1 VTGENVQIMYGTF
14 QDGIAQLVLPAAA
27 DFVLPGVPW
36 GAFDELLTPAYWRGQ
51 VWQHSLLGTYNDLR
65 LGDTLAEEVAACLL
79 GGYGMP
85 ADLAVAAYRRVRDA
99 GLLAGTP
106 DAAEIEALLSEP
118 LTIGMHVRHY
128 RFARQKSRYLSA
140 CLKSL
145 SEFPVPEED
154 LIFRDQLAQLP
165 GIGLKTASW
174 IVRNIRSSSVVAVI
188 DIHIL
193 RACRHMGL
201 FPDAW
206 DPQRNYRD
214 LERRFIAFAHAINA
228 STAMLDCLM
237 WDYMRRLS
245 PGLLT
250 RRQLSARDQVELFLS
265 S

>member
-1 VTGENVQIMYGTF
+1 MQIMYGTF
-14 QDGIAQLVLPAAA
+14 ENDIAQLVLPAPT

-65 LGDTLAEEVAACLL
+65 LGETLAEEVAACLL

-85 ADLAVAAYRRVRDA
+85 AGLAVAAYRRVRDA
-99 GLLAGTP
+99 GLLAGMP

-118 LTIGMHVRHY
+118 LSIGVHVRHY
-128 RFARQKSRYLSA
+128 RFARQKAQYLSA
-140 CLKSL
+140 CLKGLADFSI
-145 SEFPVPEED
+145 PEED

-193 RACRHMGL
+193 RACRCMGL
-201 FPDAW
+201 FPEAW

-214 LERRFIAFAHAINA
+214 LESRFVAFAGAIDA
-228 STAMLDCLM
+228 SAAMLDCLM

-250 RRQLSARDQVELFLS
+250 RRLSSANQQVELFLS